1 MSVGKR
7 GIGILAAG
15 VVVLAVAATAYGFGG
30 RSDGSAQPDAG
41 ELTTVEVARM
51 TLVDYE
57 DAVGEIGF
65 GEVLPLRYVVPP
77 PAGAQPPPAGEGDEP
92 GEGGDG
98 ALAEPADPPGDQGLG
113 LVTWLPAVGSTVDRG
128 EAVLRVDDEPVVLLF
143 GALPLYRPLGAGMSG
158 ADVKQFEENLI
169 ALGYTGFTVDDTF
182 TPATAT
188 IVRRWQRD
196 LGLQQTGS
204 VAPGEVLYAAG
215 PIRVAE
221 HRIRVG
227 DVAGGDILGYTG
239 STRTVTAA
247 VSTRRMRTE
256 IVEGASVTVLLPD
269 GVELPATVVRV
280 APPPGDAGAPDDAST
295 VLVEAAVDDPAALD
309 GRQGQATVRF
319 VAHERRD
326 VLAVPVTALVA
337 LAEGGYGVQVVDDA
351 GDARYVAVRTGL
363 FARGYVEIVSGDLRA
378 GDRVVVP

>member
-1 MSVGKR
+1 MSARKR

-15 VVVLAVAATAYGFGG
+15 AVVLAAAATAYGFDG
-30 RSDGSAQPDAG
+30 RSDGSAQPNAG

-51 TLVDYE
+51 TLVDYD

-65 GEVLPLRYVVPP
+65 GEVVPLRYVAPLAETPPP
-77 PAGAQPPPAGEGDEP
+77 PAGDGEEP
-92 GEGGDG
+92 GEGGDD
-98 ALAEPADPPGDQGLG
+98 AEAQPADPVGEHRLG

-128 EAVLRVDDEPVVLLF
+128 DAVLRVDDEPVVLLF
-143 GALPLYRPLGAGMSG
+143 GALPLYRPLRAGMSG
-158 ADVKQFEENLI
+158 ADVKQFEENLS
-169 ALGYTGFTVDDTF
+169 ALGYSGFTVDDTF
-182 TPATAT
+182 TSATAT
-188 IVRRWQRD
+188 VVRRWQRD
-196 LGLQQTGS
+196 LGLRQTGS
-204 VAPGEVLYAAG
+204 VAPGQVLYAAG

-256 IVEGASVTVLLPD
+256 IVEGALVTVLLPD
-269 GVELPATVVRV
+269 GVEVPATVVRV
-280 APPPGDAGAPDDAST
+280 GPPPADAGVSGDAST
-295 VLVEAAVDDPAALD
+295 VLVEASAQDPAALD
-309 GRQGQATVRF
+309 GRQGQATLRF
-319 VAHERRD
+319 VAEERRD

-351 GDARYVAVRTGL
+351 GNARYVAVRTGL
-363 FARGYVEIVSGDLRA
+363 FARGYVEIVSGDVRA